1 MLIRRLLLLAAGV
14 LPLLLTGQVAA
25 AESALGRMDRD
36 FQEARQIT
44 AGKGATIAVLSTGIA
59 AIPSLR
65 GRIAE
70 SVDLTDVKKSTK
82 TQGTLTAS
90 ALSKLAPDAKLLSVR
105 IEPDVEDFADRE
117 KGFARWWDGA
127 DQESLMNR
135 GIRWAADHGADVI
148 WINDNWERADLD
160 MVGNPRAIDLTV
172 DYAVG
177 KGAVIVVAVGRFAS
191 APDQLGYPAAA
202 PGVVGVATVDS
213 AGRRDAKES
222 AANRSVLLAAPGTKR
237 DSLGPDGET
246 WTSWGKWV
254 ASPYVAG
261 AAALVRAK
269 YPDLSPALVGQAL
282 AASARRPS
290 GGAAYDTSIG
300 FGVVNPR
307 GALEEAGRLAA
318 MKPGKGTVPVNARF
332 GEPVRRFAVVK
343 RDDRK
348 IAMLGATTGAGALL
362 LVAGLAGLG
371 LRRRAKARAAS
382 SA

>member
-1 MLIRRLLLLAAGV
+1 MLIRRPLLLALGV
-14 LPLLLTGQVAA
+14 LPLLLTGQVAG

-36 FQEARQIT
+36 FEEARQIT

-59 AIPSLR
+59 GIPSLR

-82 TQGTLTAS
+82 TVGTLTAS
-90 ALSKLAPDAKLLSVR
+90 ALSGLAPDAKLLSVR
-105 IEPDVEDFADRE
+105 VQPDVEDFGDGD
-117 KGFARWWDGA
+117 KGYERWWDAA
-127 DQESLMNR
+127 DQASLMKR

-148 WINDNWERADLD
+148 WLDDNWGVAGQDYPGYPRSMDL
-160 MVGNPRAIDLTV
+160 AV

-177 KGAVIVVAVGRFAS
+177 KGAVIVVAVGRFES
-191 APDQLGYPAAA
+191 APDQLGEPAAA

-213 AGRRDAKES
+213 AGRRDTKES
-222 AANRSVLLAAPGTKR
+222 GANRSVLLAAPGTKR
-237 DSLGPDGET
+237 DSLGPDGQT

-254 ASPYVAG
+254 ASQYVAG

-282 AASARRPS
+282 AVSARRPS

-318 MKPGKGTVPVNARF
+318 MKPGKGTVPVDARF

-348 IAMLGATTGAGALL
+348 IAVLAATTGAGALL
-362 LVAGLAGLG
+362 LVAGLVGLG
-371 LRRRAKARAAS
+371 LRRRARAQAAS